1 MEALKRLLTFLSSS
15 TCTSKLKYFF
25 RFLMIITRKGSLM
38 PRVLVGSAGQVM
50 YVVLTLLLIIS
61 KTLDWISLSV
71 IRLM

>member
-1 MEALKRLLTFLSSS
+1 
-15 TCTSKLKYFF
+15 
-25 RFLMIITRKGSLM
+25 MIITRKGSLM